1 MPQSVL
7 VTGGAGY
14 IGSHTCKAL
23 ANAGFTPVAFDNL
36 SLGHRSFVRW
46 GPLEEHDIADTAA
59 VAEACHRHGVIAA
72 IHFAGNTLVEE
83 SVANPIKYY
92 RANVAGTLSLLQG
105 LREAR
110 VGALVFSSTCA
121 IYGAPERQPIAESTA
136 TNPINPYGA
145 SKLMVE
151 QVLADCARAYGLHY
165 AALRYFNA
173 CGADPDAEIGELR
186 SPESHLI
193 PRAMMWLQGHLDDF
207 RVFGTDYPTPDGTA
221 IRDYIHVCDLAEAHV
236 LALRRLTDG
245 WEGGAL
251 NLGTGRGASVR
262 EVLREISRA
271 AGAVLDVADGNR
283 RSGDPPVLVADPTRA
298 RELLGFSATR
308 SDLPSIVRT
317 AWAWH
322 RKAHPHRRVTA
333 TESIRR
339 RA

>member
-23 ANAGFTPVAFDNL
+23 ARAGFTPVAFDNL
-36 SLGHRSFVRW
+36 SLGHRNFVRW
-46 GPLEEHDIADTAA
+46 GPLVERDIGDPSA
-59 VAEACHRHGVIAA
+59 VAEACRRHGVIAA

-83 SVANPIKYY
+83 SVSNPVKYY
-92 RANVAGTLSLLQG
+92 RANVAGTLALLEG
-105 LREAR
+105 LREAG
-110 VGALVFSSTCA
+110 VNALVFSSTCA
-121 IYGAPERQPIAESTA
+121 IYGAPAEQPIAESTP
-136 TNPINPYGA
+136 TNPINPYGT

-151 QVLADCARAYGLHY
+151 QVLADCARAYGLRY

-173 CGADPDAEIGELR
+173 CGADPDGEVGELR

-221 IRDYIHVCDLAEAHV
+221 IRDYIHVCDLAQAHV
-236 LALRRLTDG
+236 LALRRLVDG

-262 EVLREISRA
+262 EVLQEISRA
-271 AGAVLDVADGNR
+271 TKTELDVADGR
-283 RSGDPPVLVADPTRA
+283 RRAGDPPVLVADPTRA
-298 RELLGFSATR
+298 SELLGFSAKQ
-308 SDLPSIVRT
+308 SDLTSIVRT

-322 RKAHPHRRVTA
+322 RKAHPL
-333 TESIRR
+333 R
-339 RA
+339 RANSVDAVRLHA